1 MTTPQIILDE
11 AGKPAYAVIPW
22 QEYERLMPAAAEAAL
37 SDEALYDE
45 AKAEGDEFF
54 PADVVDRLLTGENP
68 IRVYRTYRGMT
79 QKQLAVAAGIN
90 PVYLSQIETGKRTGS
105 PRTLT
110 AIARVLDVDP
120 GDLLC
125 DPDRVPIL
133 RPSAPATLPLNREPP
148 RPTLSAILSA
158 Y

>member
-45 AKAEGDEFF
+45 AKAAGDEFF

-90 PVYLSQIETGKRTGS
+90 PVYLSQIETGKRAGS
-105 PRTLT
+105 LRTLT
-110 AIARVLDVDP
+110 AIAQALDVEA
-120 GDLLC
+120 GDL
-125 DPDRVPIL
+125 I
-133 RPSAPATLPLNREPP
+133 
-148 RPTLSAILSA
+148 
-158 Y
+158 

>member
-90 PVYLSQIETGKRTGS
+90 PVYLSQIETGKRAGS
-105 PRTLT
+105 LRTLT
-110 AIARVLDVDP
+110 AIAQALDVEA
-120 GDLLC
+120 GDL
-125 DPDRVPIL
+125 I
-133 RPSAPATLPLNREPP
+133 
-148 RPTLSAILSA
+148 
-158 Y
+158 